1 MKSAELTKRLKDL
14 KDAQNALYCQRCYEV
29 SHYHLELA
37 KLLEE
42 ILNADYTISILDQQG
57 DCQGFASAEESSD
70 PKETTEQV
78 ASLLKLIQIGW

>member
-14 KDAQNALYCQRCYEV
+14 KDAQEALYCQRCYEV

-42 ILNADYTISILDQQG
+42 ILLADYTITIYDKDGVSQE
-57 DCQGFASAEESSD
+57 FASAEESTD

>member
-1 MKSAELTKRLKDL
+1 MKSEELTKLQKNLKE
-14 KDAQNALYCQRCYEV
+14 AQDALYCQRCYEV

-42 ILNADYTISILDQQG
+42 ILLADYTITIYDKSGIS
-57 DCQGFASAEESSD
+57 QGFASVYENTD